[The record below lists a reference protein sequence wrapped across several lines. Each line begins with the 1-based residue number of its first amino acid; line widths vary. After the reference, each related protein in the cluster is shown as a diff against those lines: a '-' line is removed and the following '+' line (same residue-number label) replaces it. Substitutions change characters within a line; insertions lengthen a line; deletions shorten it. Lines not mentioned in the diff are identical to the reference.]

1 MPTTTNFGQTYVTPL
16 DPAYSGIW
24 GPIYNALHVFWDSV
38 TGKRRESI
46 FIETPTDKSYRVI
59 INERWAG
66 AITKVTTRTSAGTCT
81 VTVKINNTS
90 LGGTANSAS
99 TSEQEQNHASTN
111 TFIPGDDVV
120 ITVSSASSDCAD
132 LSITLW
138 TSRTSAGS

>member
-46 FIETPTDKSYRVI
+46 FIETPAAKDYRVI
-59 INERWAG
+59 LNERWNG
-66 AITKVTTRTSAGTCT
+66 AVTKVTTRTSAGTCS
-81 VTVKINNTS
+81 VTIKVNSTA
-90 LGGTANSAS
+90 LGGGANSAS
-99 TSEQEQNHASTN
+99 TTKAEVNHSTVN
-111 TFIPGDDVV
+111 TFVTGDDIV
-120 ITVSSASSDCAD
+120 ISLSGVSSDCAD

>member
-46 FIETPTDKSYRVI
+46 FIETPTAKDYRVI
-59 INERWAG
+59 LNERWGG
-66 AITKVTTRTSAGTCT
+66 AITKVTTRTSAGTAT
-81 VTVKINNTS
+81 VQVKINTTA

-99 TSEQEQNHASTN
+99 TAEQEQNHASAN
-111 TFIPGDDVV
+111 TYAAGDDIVL
-120 ITVSSASSDCAD
+120 TLSSVSSDCAD

-138 TSRTSAGS
+138 MSRTSAGS